1 MADQYLLVSWRNY
14 HTLSQKLA
22 AGILS
27 AKNPPDIIVAI
38 SRGGLT
44 LGHVLSDHL
53 RIPVS
58 TIAIQSYR
66 DIQAQGEVVLTEKLK
81 TPVHGKHVLLT
92 DDVADSGKTL
102 QRADGYLHR
111 FRPKEI
117 STVTMFLK
125 PTSAVRPDYFVRQ
138 TTKWIIFPYE
148 STEMILLIT
157 QKMTREGKTKRD
169 IQLLLERVGFTDEQI
184 AFVRKH
190 YL

>member
-1 MADQYLLVSWRNY
+1 
-14 HTLSQKLA
+14 
-22 AGILS
+22 
-27 AKNPPDIIVAI
+27 
-38 SRGGLT
+38 
-44 LGHVLSDHL
+44 
-53 RIPVS
+53 
-58 TIAIQSYR
+58 
-66 DIQAQGEVVLTEKLK
+66 
-81 TPVHGKHVLLT
+81 
-92 DDVADSGKTL
+92 
-102 QRADGYLHR
+102 
-111 FRPKEI
+111 
-117 STVTMFLK
+117 MFLK